1 MAEPLYRQIAQ
12 DLRRKIES
20 GELEPGARLPNEV
33 AFREEYG
40 ASRNTI
46 RDAIKWLTNRGLV
59 ETKPGQGTF
68 VVRRIKPIVTTLS
81 EDPETGMAGGE
92 GKAAFLELN
101 KQREREKEER
111 AIARLEREKT
121 EQEGESAG
129 QEASDGQAGEPDT
142 GSLPTGEL
150 RASVPTIEI
159 KFAPDYV
166 AERLRIDEGAEVIV
180 RHQEFYIGRTP
191 WSLQTTFYPRELQ
204 SRGDGAPALGQARDI
219 EEGTVKYLNDVLGLV
234 QCGYRVRIL
243 VRPPDENESRFFG
256 LPDDGR
262 VPVVSLIRT
271 GYEETDGGAFPF
283 RVTFTVLPADRNQ
296 FVINSGK
303 VPEELA
309 APARDR

>member
-20 GELEPGARLPNEV
+20 GELEPGAKLPNEV
-33 AFREEYG
+33 EFRDEYD

-46 RDAIKWLTNRGLV
+46 RDAIKWLTIRGLV

-68 VVRRIKPIVTTLS
+68 VVRRIEPIVTTLS

-92 GKAAFLELN
+92 GKAAFAEII
-101 KQREREKEER
+101 KRREQRKAQERQDREQ
-111 AIARLEREKT
+111 AR
-121 EQEGESAG
+121 QEGREV
-129 QEASDGQAGEPDT
+129 EDGEPDLQDRPE
-142 GSLPTGEL
+142 GQP
-150 RASVPTIEI
+150 RASVPTIEV

-166 AERLRIDEGAEVIV
+166 AERLRIPVGGEVLI
-180 RHQEFYIGRTP
+180 RHQEFYMGRTP
-191 WSLQTTFYPRELQ
+191 WSLQTTFYPIDLV
-204 SRGDGAPALGQARDI
+204 SRGKGAPDLMRARDI
-219 EEGTVKYLNDVLGLV
+219 EEGTVEYLRKTLELV

-243 VRPPDENESRFFG
+243 VRPPNETEARFFG

-271 GYEETDGGAFPF
+271 GYEDTPEGPYPF
-283 RVTFTVLPADRNQ
+283 RVTITVLPADRNQ

-309 APARDR
+309 APARDQ

>member
-20 GELEPGARLPNEV
+20 GGLRPGEKLPNETQ
-33 AFREEYG
+33 FRQEYD

-46 RDAIKWLTNRGLV
+46 RDAIKWLTIRGLV
-59 ETKPGQGTF
+59 ETRPGQGTF
-68 VVRRIKPIVTTLS
+68 VMERIEPIVTTLS

-92 GKAAFLELN
+92 GKAAFAEIN
-101 KQREREKEER
+101 KRRDQRKEQDPEFR
-111 AIARLEREKT
+111 DRP
-121 EQEGESAG
+121 GS
-129 QEASDGQAGEPDT
+129 EPQ
-142 GSLPTGEL
+142 
-150 RASVPTIEI
+150 ASVPTIEV

-166 AERLRIDEGAEVIV
+166 AERLRIPEGAEVLI
-180 RHQEFYIGRTP
+180 RHQEFYMGRTP
-191 WSLQTTFYPRELQ
+191 WTLQTTFYPIELL
-204 SRGDGAPALGQARDI
+204 SRGNGAPALMRARDI
-219 EEGTVKYLNDVLGLV
+219 EEGTVEYLRKTLGLI

-243 VRPPDENESRFFG
+243 VRAPDETEARFFG

-271 GYEETDGGAFPF
+271 GYEDTDAGPYPF
-283 RVTFTVLPADRNQ
+283 RVTITVLPADRNQ

-309 APARDR
+309 APARDQ